1 MRRRRNPFARGISSF
16 MDADVIVIGAGAA
29 GLAAARRLAEAS
41 LRVIV
46 LEARDRVGGRVLTR
60 QLERAL
66 VPAELGAEFIHGRGP
81 ETPALLRD
89 AGTAAIESSGETW
102 REAHGNLT
110 REPDDDAPVAKIFDR
125 AAALDADES
134 VATYLARFDG
144 DAAMRAKGDAARELV
159 EEFDAVD
166 PALASVRGIADEWQ
180 SGVDDTIARPLGG
193 YAPLFARL
201 HAACAGVGVDVRFK
215 TTVRRVARQRDA
227 VTIDTVREG
236 GVHDALHARAAVVT
250 LPVGVLRH
258 AGDATAVTFEPE
270 LPPSKRE
277 ALARIEMGHV
287 VRVVLLFR
295 TDFWTDIR
303 DRRYRD
309 AAFFRTDERAFP
321 AFWTQLPV
329 RSESIVAWAGG
340 PHGIA
345 LEALTEDERVERAL
359 VDFGSMLGEPE
370 RARRE
375 FVCGMT
381 HDWTCDP
388 FARGAY
394 SYLAV
399 GGADARPI
407 FAAPVDDTLFFAGEA
422 TIDDGQSGTVNGSLA
437 SGERAARE
445 VLAALRATV

>member
-1 MRRRRNPFARGISSF
+1 

-46 LEARDRVGGRVLTR
+46 LEARDHVGGRVLTQR
-60 QLERAL
+60 LERAL
-66 VPAELGAEFIHGRGP
+66 VPGELGAEFIHGRGP
-81 ETPALLRD
+81 ETPALLRE
-89 AGTAAIESSGETW
+89 AGTAAIDSAGETW
-102 REAHGNLT
+102 REAHGDLH
-110 REPDDDAPVAKIFDR
+110 REPDDDAPVAEIFDR
-125 AAALDADES
+125 ATTLDADES

-144 DAAMRAKGDAARELV
+144 DPAMRAKAEAAGMLV
-159 EEFDAVD
+159 EGFDAVE
-166 PALASVRGIADEWQ
+166 PAIASVRGISDEWQ
-180 SGVDDTIARPLGG
+180 SGVDDIIARPLGG

-201 HAACAGVGVDVRFK
+201 HAACTDAGVDVRFA
-215 TTVRRVARQRDA
+215 TTVRRIARRSDA
-227 VTIDTVREG
+227 VTIDVAREG
-236 GVHDALHARAAVVT
+236 GAHDTFHARAAVVT

-258 AGDATAVTFEPE
+258 AGDATAVTFEPD
-270 LPPSKRE
+270 LPPAKRE
-277 ALARIEMGHV
+277 ALAHIEMGHV
-287 VRVVLLFR
+287 VRVVLQFR
-295 TDFWTDIR
+295 TDFWTQLHDG
-303 DRRYRD
+303 RYRD
-309 AAFFRTDERAFP
+309 VAFFRSDDRAFP
-321 AFWTQLPV
+321 SFWTQLPV

-340 PHGIA
+340 PRAIA
-345 LEALTEDERVERAL
+345 LEALSEHQRIECAL

-375 FVCGMT
+375 FVRGVT
-381 HDWTCDP
+381 HDWTRDP

-407 FAAPVDDTLFFAGEA
+407 LAAPVADTLFFAGEA

-445 VLAALRATV
+445 VLASLRSLRRTARQ